1 MPRYNPAIHHRR
13 SIRLKGYDYSQAG
26 LYFITI
32 CCQDRACLFGEISAK
47 NKGNHTGLPVQ
58 PQMALNEAGKIA
70 VNCWLDIPV
79 HFPNVTLHEYVVMPN
94 HIHGIVELSGTS
106 VGAKN
111 ISPEIGTGN
120 ETFGIGAKDI
130 SPISPKTGTPDNGAK
145 NISPENWEENNI
157 PANRAKDI
165 SPQRPDP
172 SNSESSKPRGTSQ
185 TIGSIVRGFKIG
197 VTKWM
202 RQNSNVH
209 HVWQRNYYEHIIRD
223 ELSYIRIASYI
234 IDNPEKWK
242 DDKFYNR

>member
-1 MPRYNPAIHHRR
+1 MPRYNPTIHHRR

-32 CCQDRACLFGEISAK
+32 CVQDKTCLFGK
-47 NKGNHTGLPVQ
+47 VVNGK
-58 PQMALNEAGKIA
+58 MALNEAGKIA
-70 VNCWLDIPV
+70 VSCWLDIPV
-79 HFPNVTLHEYVVMPN
+79 HFPNATLHEYVVMPN

-111 ISPEIGTGN
+111 ISPEIGTEN
-120 ETFGIGAKDI
+120 ETFRIGAKNI
-130 SPISPKTGTPDNGAK
+130 LTENWAK
-145 NISPENWEENNI
+145 NISP
-157 PANRAKDI
+157 
-165 SPQRPDP
+165 QRTE
-172 SNSESSKPRGTSQ
+172 SSKSESSQPRGTSQ